1 MTKRDDIVAAAAAE
15 LGRDTHEKRVKYWS
29 SALGNRV
36 SYEEVSKLAWCG
48 GFALYCLHT
57 AGVALDVRWH
67 LGSGFLL
74 QPPHPLRVTHSPLPG
89 DIGYVDKPFQHH
101 LICEAVDGTLVHS
114 IDGNQPDVRR
124 KTRALSQVVFYSIE
138 PYLAALELPR
148 PSQPPPPEPSPF
160 ALQRAINAVILAHP
174 LDHAPPLLRVDGII
188 GPKTLEAR
196 AWAESNHP
204 GELHVGG

>member
-1 MTKRDDIVAAAAAE
+1 MTKRDDIVAAAVAE
-15 LGRDTHEKRVKYWS
+15 LGSGNKVEYWR
-29 SALGNRV
+29 SALGR
-36 SYEEVSKLAWCG
+36 EPAPDELHKAWCG
-48 GFALYCLHT
+48 IFALSRLHE
-57 AGVALDVRWH
+57 AGVALDVLWH
-67 LGSGFLL
+67 MGLGFLL
-74 QPPHPLRVTHSPLPG
+74 QPPHPLKRTLSPLPG
-89 DIGYVDKPFQHH
+89 DIGYINAPFQHH

-114 IDGNQPDVRR
+114 IDGNQGTPGVQR
-124 KTRALSQVVFYSIE
+124 KTRALSQVIFYSIE